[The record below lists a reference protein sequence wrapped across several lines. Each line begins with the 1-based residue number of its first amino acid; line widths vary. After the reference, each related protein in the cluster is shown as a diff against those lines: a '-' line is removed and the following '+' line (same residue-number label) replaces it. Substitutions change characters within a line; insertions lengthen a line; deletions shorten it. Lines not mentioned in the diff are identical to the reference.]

1 MYVPEKQY
9 NPNASDMNDILERQR
24 HEEEMEIAFIRMEKA
39 KKRKQKAF
47 WCSATGFI
55 VGVLYIVYIALGIE
69 AIDNF
74 LGKLSGESGI
84 IRFILDFLP
93 PIILTGIISYIIAR
107 KEKGAVVYV
116 FSAISVFLVVLLV
129 FLVYT
134 SLMMM

>member
-39 KKRKQKAF
+39 KRRKQKAF

>member
-9 NPNASDMNDILERQR
+9 NPNASEMNDILERQR
-24 HEEEMEIAFIRMEKA
+24 HEEEMEKAFIRMEKA
-39 KKRKQKAF
+39 KIRKQKAF

-55 VGVLYIVYIALGIE
+55 VGVLYIVYVALGIE
-69 AIDNF
+69 SIDNL
-74 LGKLSGESGI
+74 LGKLSGGNGLV
-84 IRFILDFLP
+84 RFILDFLP
-93 PIILTGIISYIIAR
+93 PVLLTGIISYIIAR
-107 KEKGAVVYV
+107 KEKGAIVYM

>member
-24 HEEEMEIAFIRMEKA
+24 HEEEMEKAFIRMEKA

-74 LGKLSGESGI
+74 LGKLSGGNGI

-93 PIILTGIISYIIAR
+93 PVILTGIISYIIAR
-107 KEKGAVVYV
+107 KEKGTVVYV

>member
-24 HEEEMEIAFIRMEKA
+24 HEEEMEKAFIRMEKA

-69 AIDNF
+69 AIDSF
-74 LGKLSGESGI
+74 LGKLSGGNGI

-93 PIILTGIISYIIAR
+93 PVILTGIISYIIAR
-107 KEKGAVVYV
+107 KEKGTVVYV